1 MLSCGSCRMISC
13 ATVSPPMP
21 ESKTPTGAAFA
32 ITPLPLE
39 RGRNDGPAVTWQDA
53 KTDARW
59 QVPKSCRDE
68 RVGAGE
74 EVIRD
79 EERCPV
85 FDMCT
90 SRANIL
96 GREPR
101 RRSYHLR
108 LSVSVEVRDDQCV
121 VLRPFGFVH
130 VRSRF
135 TNHGEADRFHEDIR
149 SCRFVSPEHGLRI
162 AREEKRIE
170 ESSTRR
176 DRRLDGW
183 RLGN

>member
-13 ATVSPPMP
+13 ATVSPPIP
-21 ESKTPTGAAFA
+21 GWKTPTGAALV

-39 RGRNDGPAVTWQDA
+39 RGRNDGPAVAWQDA

-59 QVPKSCRDE
+59 QVPKICRDE

-74 EVIRD
+74 EVIRH

-85 FDMCT
+85 FDVST

-101 RRSYHLR
+101 RRSHHLR
-108 LSVSVEVRDDQCV
+108 LSVAVEVRDDQCV
-121 VLRPFGFVH
+121 VLRAFGFVH
-130 VRSRF
+130 VSGRLSD
-135 TNHGEADRFHEDIR
+135 HGED
-149 SCRFVSPEHGLRI
+149 
-162 AREEKRIE
+162 
-170 ESSTRR
+170 
-176 DRRLDGW
+176 DGF
-183 RLGN
+183 